1 MGSRTEYK
9 LFQNCVRRKDMNT
22 EIKNVQTDFKY
33 NIGDTVYMPF
43 SGDNPTVE
51 ATTVIGRYRTDDNA
65 NVYETEIFNACP
77 EDSIHENEL
86 NAYLQ
91 LKDNI
96 RFEIEYM
103 ARHLVRIKNKIK
115 ELQK

>member
-1 MGSRTEYK
+1 
-9 LFQNCVRRKDMNT
+9 MNT
-22 EIKNVQTDFKY
+22 TVKKEQVNYKY
-33 NIGDTVYMPF
+33 NIGDTVYMPL

-51 ATTVIGRYRTDDNA
+51 ATTVIGRYRTDN
-65 NVYETEIFNACP
+65 NVNIYETEIFNACP

-91 LKDNI
+91 LKDNV

-103 ARHLVRIKNKIK
+103 ARHLLRIKNKIK
-115 ELQK
+115 ELQKESYAN

>member
-1 MGSRTEYK
+1 
-9 LFQNCVRRKDMNT
+9 MNT
-22 EIKNVQTDFKY
+22 EIENKQTDYKY
-33 NIGDTVYMPF
+33 NIGDTVYMPL

-51 ATTVIGRYRTDDNA
+51 ATTVIGRYRTDDNV

-77 EDSIHENEL
+77 EDFIFENEL

-91 LKDNI
+91 LKDNV

-103 ARHLVRIKNKIK
+103 ARHLLRIKNKIK
-115 ELQK
+115 ELQKESYAN